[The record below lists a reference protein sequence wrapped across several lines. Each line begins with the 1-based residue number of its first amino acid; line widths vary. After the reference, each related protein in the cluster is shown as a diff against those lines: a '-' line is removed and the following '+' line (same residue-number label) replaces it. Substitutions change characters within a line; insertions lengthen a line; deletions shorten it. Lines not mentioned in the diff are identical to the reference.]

1 MKIDSKKSNKNHEE
15 NSEIKNKTK
24 KNKQQN
30 AKLNNAE
37 YIKLSSLIER
47 KDEENKKYLE
57 EIKYLQAEIENNKKR
72 YKKEIESI
80 KSYAITNFSKKIL
93 SIIDS
98 IEQGINH
105 SRNKPDIKNIE
116 EGLVMSHKIF
126 LSVLKEFK
134 ILTIDSDNQI
144 FNPEKHEAISIVND
158 KKEKNNLILQTLQK
172 GYTIDE
178 RVLRTAKVVVCKNN

>member
-15 NSEIKNKTK
+15 NLEIKTKNNKL
-24 KNKQQN
+24 QN
-30 AKLNNAE
+30 AKLNESE
-37 YIKLSSLIER
+37 YVKLSSLIER

-57 EIKYLQAEIENNKKR
+57 EIKYLQAEIENNKRR

-105 SRNKPDIKNIE
+105 SRNKSEIKNIE
-116 EGLVMSHKIF
+116 EEIKNCLVY
-126 LSVLKEFK
+126 L
-134 ILTIDSDNQI
+134 
-144 FNPEKHEAISIVND
+144 VNN
-158 KKEKNNLILQTLQK
+158 K
-172 GYTIDE
+172 
-178 RVLRTAKVVVCKNN
+178 